1 MTMKSRVFTDRER
14 KRLRRWLDSEVEDDT
29 TDRSI
34 DRGDEAKRS
43 EADGGSGA
51 VLPGEKETP
60 ESGAV
65 EGEAERETKI
75 RVFIT
80 ARRVRIDPEEKRT
93 QYIARL
99 ERLIADLDRIIA
111 NPKTSAKNRLRAMD
125 ILIRAVT
132 SCYGIVRDAE
142 VEQLERETEE
152 VKTESE
158 GKEKD
163 LGYDIEPE
171 KGPPR

>member
-1 MTMKSRVFTDRER
+1 M
-14 KRLRRWLDSEVEDDT
+14 
-29 TDRSI
+29 
-34 DRGDEAKRS
+34 
-43 EADGGSGA
+43 
-51 VLPGEKETP
+51 
-60 ESGAV
+60 
-65 EGEAERETKI
+65 KI

-111 NPKTSAKNRLRAMD
+111 KPKTSAKNRLRAMD